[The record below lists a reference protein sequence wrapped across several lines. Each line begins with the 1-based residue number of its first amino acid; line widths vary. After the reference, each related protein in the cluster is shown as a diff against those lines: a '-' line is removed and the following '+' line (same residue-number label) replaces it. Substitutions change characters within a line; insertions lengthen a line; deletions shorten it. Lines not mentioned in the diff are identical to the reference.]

1 MVKLLHVLSDASIV
15 IFLLQVEQGSEIC
28 AVGPVF
34 ALLRADINSVAL
46 VVIIHGVNT
55 ASDVLNH
62 HVCEGVEAMLSVHFY
77 HSEIAVDLAVE
88 VEESLNVLVSFVFV
102 AVLQSLRG
110 YGPLRVSER
119 SLLIDKCSSA
129 CLLKHLLLSYN

>member
-1 MVKLLHVLSDASIV
+1 
-15 IFLLQVEQGSEIC
+15 
-28 AVGPVF
+28 
-34 ALLRADINSVAL
+34 
-46 VVIIHGVNT
+46 
-55 ASDVLNH
+55 
-62 HVCEGVEAMLSVHFY
+62 MLSVHFY

-88 VEESLNVLVSFVFV
+88 VQESLNVLVSFVFV

-129 CLLKHLLLSYN
+129 CLLKHL